1 MPETT
6 RYADPAGRFD
16 LVVPPGWS
24 ADVDEE
30 GDGVELWSEAGPGTL
45 HLIGFGADGFA
56 DPAEELY
63 AFLDERE
70 IELEE
75 DEVEDVP
82 LEGDAE
88 LALCE
93 YASEDEDDGE
103 QLFWMVGV
111 ATGPG
116 TLVFATYFCPAGE
129 EAAERETVRQA
140 LGTLRLHERD

>member
-1 MPETT
+1 MPETK
-6 RYADPAGRFD
+6 RYKDPQGRFD

-24 ADVDEE
+24 ADADEE
-30 GDGVELWSEAGPGTL
+30 GDGVELWSEDGPGTL
-45 HLIGFGADGFA
+45 HLMGFAADGFP

-93 YASEDEDDGE
+93 YASEDEDEGE
-103 QLFWMVGV
+103 RLFWMVGV
-111 ATGPG
+111 ATAPG
-116 TLVFATYFCPAGE
+116 ALVFATYFCPEGE
-129 EAAERETVRQA
+129 EETERETVRRA
-140 LGTLRLHERD
+140 LGTLRLHEV